1 LAAAPSLKNSNAVL
15 TFFFSRLCQVHGVIY
30 VVDAADRERFEE
42 SKETLAL
49 TLESEGISGKPILIF
64 ANKQDIDGSATAQ
77 DVSEALGMLQ
87 RKECRHQVAA
97 CTAKP
102 AEGQP
107 VDARI
112 SKALKWL
119 LDSIDSDYEKLN
131 SRVVAEK
138 AERDRKENE
147 RRAAQRKR
155 AEESKALRLKELAE
169 AERLKREAEENGEA
183 GAGVS
188 GGAGAHASSEQAK
201 TSSNEAWSKES
212 AESGASARAPAEIG
226 SSTPRDGVENLNA
239 NSTPLRNTATLD
251 AGAHETPGKDEAPP
265 PSTPVPKPNKLPAL
279 EVEGSLAGGG
289 SPMPSVNGK
298 PKLGALKPMPPPIN
312 QPETTLPNAMPSPV
326 MESKAGGGT
335 GGAEG
340 SL

>member
-1 LAAAPSLKNSNAVL
+1 M
-15 TFFFSRLCQVHGVIY
+15 HGVIY

-64 ANKQDIDGSATAQ
+64 ANKQDIDGSASAP

-87 RKECRHQVAA
+87 RKECRHHVSA
-97 CTAKP
+97 CIAKP
-102 AEGQP
+102 LEDQP
-107 VDARI
+107 VDVRI
-112 SKALKWL
+112 GRALKWL

-131 SRVVAEK
+131 TRVVAEK

-155 AEESKALRLKELAE
+155 AEESKSLRVKEQAE
-169 AERLKREAEENGEA
+169 AERLKTEAEENGEA

-188 GGAGAHASSEQAK
+188 GGDGAHASSEQAK
-201 TSSNEAWSKES
+201 PSSNEAWGKES
-212 AESGASARAPAEIG
+212 AETGASTRAPAEIG
-226 SSTPRDGVENLNA
+226 NSTPRGGVENLKA
-239 NSTPLRNTATLD
+239 NSTPVRNTATLD
-251 AGAHETPGKDEAPP
+251 AGDHETPGKNDAPS
-265 PSTPVPKPNKLPAL
+265 PSTPVAKPSKLPAL

-298 PKLGALKPMPPPIN
+298 PKLGALKPMPPFIN
-312 QPETTLPNAMPSPV
+312 QPEPTLPNAMPSPV
-326 MESKAGGGT
+326 MESKSGGGT
-335 GGAEG
+335 GGEGGG